1 MRGYENLVNRGA
13 LRKYNLYCIYDSI
26 CLTACGFK
34 SHSTQKLLQILK
46 NIYKSLFKP
55 QKSITKIEV
64 PHKINRFRKMGYIY
78 KITNKISKKCYIGV
92 TKEDTPEKRWNA
104 HIHTLKNNTG
114 CPALKDAMASYG
126 VENFKFEVIIIC
138 FDEDLYRFEIE
149 YIKKYNSMV
158 PNGYNILPGGQ
169 CGGGFKGKKHNKESI
184 TKMVEGVKKFRE
196 ANPDHFETYRERHK
210 EAMDKIDLSA
220 RLKNS
225 EKYQKAKQE
234 GRLGSNSHKT
244 LLMSEETK
252 QKIRETVTKYFQEN
266 GPNECNI
273 EKHRKA
279 MAKSKGK
286 PVIQYTNEGE
296 FVKQYESICD
306 AGRLSGVNHNN
317 IRRVLYKYTK
327 TAGGYIWKY
336 APKLTE

>member
-1 MRGYENLVNRGA
+1 
-13 LRKYNLYCIYDSI
+13 
-26 CLTACGFK
+26 
-34 SHSTQKLLQILK
+34 
-46 NIYKSLFKP
+46 
-55 QKSITKIEV
+55 
-64 PHKINRFRKMGYIY
+64 MGYIY

-92 TKEDTPEKRWNA
+92 TKKETPEERWRC
-104 HIHTLKNNTG
+104 HIQTLKNNKG

-126 VENFKFEVIIIC
+126 VENFKFEVLIIC

-169 CGGGFKGKKHNKESI
+169 CGGGFKGKKHNEESI
-184 TKMVEGVKKFRE
+184 KKMVEGVKKFRE

-210 EAMDKIDLSA
+210 EAMNKIDLSA

-225 EKYQKAKQE
+225 EKFKKAKEE
-234 GRLGSNSHKT
+234 GRLGAKSHKEGT
-244 LLMSEETK
+244 LSNETK
-252 QKIRETVTKYFQEN
+252 AKIKESVTKYFQEN
-266 GPNECNI
+266 GPNKCNI

-286 PVIQYTNEGE
+286 PVIQYTKEGE
-296 FVKQYESICD
+296 FVKQYISIKD
-306 AGRLSGVNHNN
+306 ADRLSGVTDSN
-317 IRRVLYKYTK
+317 IRQVLRNNTK